1 MVLMDKDT
9 NWIDLYNSEK
19 NESIIVATE
28 MILAHKIFNN
38 TNKTVIGISNNID
51 KEWILNIVKRMNA
64 SKIVI
69 YADKYTLLYTSS
81 SIYEKIIPALE
92 EKNVEVDFRI
102 ALTENSIGK
111 ELREFEKKKKIA

>member
-1 MVLMDKDT
+1 
-9 NWIDLYNSEK
+9 
-19 NESIIVATE
+19 